1 MATSGLMAAFSTAF
15 SRMVVEVVGDQGG
28 VVGVVA
34 GVGVVVRVVARSA
47 TLLATSS
54 TMCISPAVILMAGLA
69 VVSVGTPVI
78 LWAGLTDAAALC
90 TPTGST
96 GAEMVEAV
104 VVDQAGNTVV
114 VTGVLMMAEAV
125 VLMARATTL
134 STTSRARELSPA
146 SSLASSKIDDGR
158 NPPSSISGSHL
169 ILIGAITNNLENMVY
184 RARTRI

>member
-54 TMCISPAVILMAGLA
+54 TMCVSPAVILMAGLA
-69 VVSVGTPVI
+69 VVSVDTPVI

-96 GAEMVEAV
+96 GAVMVDVMRGV
-104 VVDQAGNTVV
+104 VVLT
-114 VTGVLMMAEAV
+114 T
-125 VLMARATTL
+125 RATTL
-134 STTSRARELSPA
+134 STATSTGDMVVEAMLTVA
-146 SSLASSKIDDGR
+146 SASSKIDEGR
-158 NPPSSISGSHL
+158 NPAASISGSHL
-169 ILIGAITNNLENMVY
+169 ILIGAIVTCNNFDDVGV
-184 RARTRI
+184 